1 LRRLTGIA
9 AEEPAMTKALT
20 PGTDVTWRWGAHVAR
35 GRIEQVFTAPVT
47 RTIKGTE
54 VRRNASPE
62 NPAYLVTQP
71 RGGYA
76 LKSHSEVEREGE
88 G

>member
-1 LRRLTGIA
+1 
-9 AEEPAMTKALT
+9 MTTTFKPDT
-20 PGTDVTWRWGAHVAR
+20 KVTWRWGAHRAR
-35 GRIEQVFTAPVT
+35 GRIEQVFIEPVT

-76 LKSHSEVEREGE
+76 LKSHSELEEDR
-88 G
+88 

>member
-1 LRRLTGIA
+1 
-9 AEEPAMTKALT
+9 MTAT
-20 PGTDVTWRWGAHVAR
+20 FEAGTKVTWRWGAHTAR
-35 GRIEQVFTAPVT
+35 GRVEQVFTEPVT

-54 VRRNASPE
+54 VRRKASPD

-76 LKSHSEVEREGE
+76 LKSHSELSREE
-88 G
+88 

>member
-1 LRRLTGIA
+1 
-9 AEEPAMTKALT
+9 MTKAYKV
-20 PGTDVTWRWGAHVAR
+20 GTDVTWRWGAHTAR
-35 GRIEQVFTAPVT
+35 GRIEQVFTEPVT

-54 VRRNASPE
+54 VRRNASPD

-76 LKSHSEVEREGE
+76 LKSHSELEKDD
-88 G
+88 

>member
-1 LRRLTGIA
+1 VTTTFKTD
-9 AEEPAMTKALT
+9 TK
-20 PGTDVTWRWGAHVAR
+20 VTWRWGAHTAR
-35 GRIEQVFTAPVT
+35 GRVEQVFTEPVT

-76 LKSHSEVEREGE
+76 LKSHSELEEDK
-88 G
+88 

>member
-1 LRRLTGIA
+1 VT
-9 AEEPAMTKALT
+9 TTFK
-20 PGTDVTWRWGAHVAR
+20 PGTDVTWRWGAHKAE
-35 GRIEQVFTAPVT
+35 GRVEQVFTEPVA

-62 NPAYLVTQP
+62 NPAHLVTQP

-76 LKSHSEVEREGE
+76 LKSHSELEEER
-88 G
+88 

>member
-1 LRRLTGIA
+1 MA
-9 AEEPAMTKALT
+9 AALHK
-20 PGTDVTWRWGAHVAR
+20 GAEVTWRWGAHTAR
-35 GRIEQVFTAPVT
+35 GRVEQVFTEPVT

-76 LKSHSEVEREGE
+76 LKSHSELEEKQ
-88 G
+88 

>member
-1 LRRLTGIA
+1 VTTTFK
-9 AEEPAMTKALT
+9 PDTK
-20 PGTDVTWRWGAHVAR
+20 VTWRWGAHRAR
-35 GRIEQVFTAPVT
+35 GRIEQVFIEPVT

-76 LKSHSEVEREGE
+76 LKSHSELEEDR
-88 G
+88 

>member
-1 LRRLTGIA
+1 MTTALR
-9 AEEPAMTKALT
+9 E
-20 PGTDVTWRWGAHVAR
+20 GTEVTWRWGAHTAK
-35 GRIEQVFTAPVT
+35 GRIEQVFTEAVT

-76 LKSHSEVEREGE
+76 LKSHSELERLP
-88 G
+88 

>member
-1 LRRLTGIA
+1 
-9 AEEPAMTKALT
+9 MTTAL
-20 PGTDVTWRWGAHVAR
+20 PKGADVTWRRGAHTAK
-35 GRIEQVFTAPVT
+35 GRIEQVVTEPVT

-62 NPAYLVTQP
+62 NPAYLVTQA

-76 LKSHSEVEREGE
+76 LKSHSEVEVEA
-88 G
+88 

>member
-1 LRRLTGIA
+1 
-9 AEEPAMTKALT
+9 MTKPAIPKAFA
-20 PGTDVTWRWGAHVAR
+20 PGTDVSWRWGAHVAR
-35 GRIEQVFTAPVT
+35 GRVEQVFTAPVS

-54 VRRNASPE
+54 VRRKASPE

-76 LKSHSEVEREGE
+76 LKSHSEVEVEAEG
-88 G
+88 